1 MAMGAGGGAIRR
13 FCCGGGRDRKHRTNP
28 NRAAHF
34 FDLRGTPS
42 LHYSGNYLIGFEHC
56 EPERPKTH
64 AKTTRRR
71 GQHRTS
77 LQPRQPNTM
86 LHAPV
91 AGPPLTA
98 PTPIVLYLLHT
109 YYTMIVAELGFRM
122 LERDTFHTKLV
133 RY

>member
-1 MAMGAGGGAIRR
+1 MPKPRGA
-13 FCCGGGRDRKHRTNP
+13 
-28 NRAAHF
+28 AAN
-34 FDLRGTPS
+34 T
-42 LHYSGNYLIGFEHC
+42 
-56 EPERPKTH
+56 
-64 AKTTRRR
+64 A
-71 GQHRTS
+71 

-91 AGPPLTA
+91 AGPPL
-98 PTPIVLYLLHT
+98 LLLYRYLLHT